1 MQLTLDLEYRAK
13 EVQHLRV
20 HGEEEAHAQSKAEQV
35 LQVQQLEE
43 DVVTLA
49 HLVLEKKA
57 EVLLIELAFMHK
69 QCSRMS
75 GNMVHSK
82 EEAQAWT
89 EAEQALQVQ
98 QLEGDGVILACLA
111 LEKKVEVMIS
121 ELAFM
126 YKMHAEEL
134 AELSAALLATPAA
147 AEPDSTRA
155 DLTAV
160 LKDE

>member
-35 LQVQQLEE
+35 L
-43 DVVTLA
+43 
-49 HLVLEKKA
+49 
-57 EVLLIELAFMHK
+57 
-69 QCSRMS
+69 MS

-147 AEPDSTRA
+147 AKPDSTRA